1 MKAAVLEKLNQFPS
15 VKNMDLPEVGP
26 GEVLIRQDVTGICYR
41 DILTMEGFFP
51 RVTLPVIPGHEIAG
65 KIEYVGEGVSGFSVG
80 DRVASLI
87 YIPCG
92 KCKYC
97 KVGDTNLCQNK
108 ITYGET
114 RNGSYS
120 EYIVADAR
128 GLVKIPSGV
137 SDEDA
142 AISACVT
149 GMVYHAL
156 VHVGRLKKGE
166 NLLVTGA
173 GGGVGIH
180 AVQIGKALG
189 ARVFAE
195 STSPWKNEKI
205 MEYGADEVISPD
217 QIDEIVK
224 KKNGGADVV
233 LETVGIPT
241 FEKSFKSL
249 AAGGRIVVIGN
260 VSPAAFPLPLGVTI
274 LKGLSVS
281 GSISSTTEDM
291 KSAMEMV
298 SRGQLKAVEHEKVFL
313 DGIGK
318 AYSEMKNRKNLG
330 KIFIKL
336 H

>member
-1 MKAAVLEKLNQFPS
+1 MRASVLEKLNQNPA
-15 VKNMDLPEVGP
+15 VKDEEIPVAGP

-51 RVTLPVIPGHEIAG
+51 RVTLPIIPGHEIAG
-65 KIEYVGEGVSGFSVG
+65 RIAAVGEGVSGFKVG

-87 YIPCG
+87 YVPCG
-92 KCKYC
+92 KCKNC
-97 KVGDTNLCQNK
+97 RAGDTNLCQNK

-114 RNGSYS
+114 RNGSYA

-128 GLVKIPSGV
+128 GLVKIPDGV

-156 VHVGRLKKGE
+156 VRVGKLKKGD

-195 STSPWKNEKI
+195 TTSPWKDERI
-205 MEYGADEVISPD
+205 MQYGADEVISPD
-217 QIDEIVK
+217 QIDEVVK
-224 KKNGGADVV
+224 KKNGGADIV

-241 FEKSFKSL
+241 FDKSFKSL

-260 VSPAAFPLPLGVTI
+260 VSPSAFPLPLGIMI
-274 LKGLSVS
+274 LKGLTIS
-281 GSISSTTEDM
+281 GSISSTKEDM
-291 KSAMEMV
+291 ENAMKMV
-298 SRGQLKAVEHEKVFL
+298 AQGKIKAVEHEKVFL
-313 DGIGK
+313 EDIGK
-318 AYSEMKNRKNLG
+318 AYSEMKSRQNLG